1 MDRIIARLVPDG
13 AWRINAASDLQLP
26 YSRLVAG
33 VRRAIASQPRFEGC
47 TILAGSYSE
56 NSDNDSVALVPR
68 FQVARE
74 GQFDALL
81 DECRA
86 LMSGDSAWAAARIGL
101 DDRGG
106 DRQMVLVPEAAGP
119 DENELVRAIAAAI
132 QEVRELR
139 GSWLDVRLDDQG
151 HPGVAPTIYVFT
163 RTFDSARVNQQSAAM
178 NSLIRRLVPSGRF
191 RFDTARDVMLPLTA
205 LLQEINRITDLD
217 PAFAGCIV
225 SSASYRFNTDDDRW
239 YLVPRG
245 RLWKAEQN
253 ALVVDLCK
261 RVMKS
266 QPEWGKQ
273 GVGVFEN
280 ATGELDIDRPNPAVA
295 AHYFSNAMHMFWQGD
310 YRGADDT
317 LALASLDAPDNV
329 VYRYWRVIAE
339 LAEGNQKL
347 AEERLRRTISGF
359 DVQRHSLAH
368 LEVMRSIYRIQG
380 PLRLAL
386 IRAEDK
392 AMVARTTRAAEEW
405 LHAAN

>member
-1 MDRIIARLVPDG
+1 
-13 AWRINAASDLQLP
+13 
-26 YSRLVAG
+26 
-33 VRRAIASQPRFEGC
+33 
-47 TILAGSYSE
+47 
-56 NSDNDSVALVPR
+56 
-68 FQVARE
+68 
-74 GQFDALL
+74 
-81 DECRA
+81 
-86 LMSGDSAWAAARIGL
+86 
-101 DDRGG
+101 
-106 DRQMVLVPEAAGP
+106 
-119 DENELVRAIAAAI
+119 
-132 QEVRELR
+132 
-139 GSWLDVRLDDQG
+139 
-151 HPGVAPTIYVFT
+151 
-163 RTFDSARVNQQSAAM
+163 M